1 MSGNFFNSVEFGGS
15 FVTVDSMPSHD
26 RYEYAFIGRSN
37 VGKSSLINYLTGRK
51 SIAKTSKKPGK
62 TQLINL
68 FKIDHSWYFVDLP
81 GYGYASISKN
91 KRKEWKKMIYDY
103 LEKRSNLVNCFVLL
117 DARLDLQQIDKDFI
131 EWLGKKG
138 IPFSLV
144 FTKIDALK
152 LNQKNRNISK
162 IKSKLL
168 ESWDFLPNTFEV
180 SSVKKYGADK
190 LINYML
196 NINDELE
203 QQRKQ

>member
-1 MSGNFFNSVEFGGS
+1 MDNNFFNSVEFAGS
-15 FVTVDSMPSHD
+15 FVTVNSMPSHNS
-26 RYEYAFIGRSN
+26 YEYAFIGRSN

-68 FKIDHSWYFVDLP
+68 FKIDYNWYFVDLP
-81 GYGYASISKN
+81 GYGYASTSKT
-91 KRKEWKKMIYDY
+91 KRNQWKKMIYDY
-103 LEKRSNLVNCFVLL
+103 LEKRQNLVNCFVLL
-117 DARLDLQQIDKDFI
+117 DTRLDLQQIDKDFI
-131 EWLGKKG
+131 DWLGSKN
-138 IPFSLV
+138 IPFSIV

-152 LNQKNRNISK
+152 QNQKNKNIAK

-168 ESWDFLPNTFEV
+168 ENWDFLPGAFEV
-180 SSVKKYGADK
+180 SSVKKYGGDK

-203 QQRKQ
+203 NQRKK